1 MRKLLTGLG
10 FAASMALLAT
20 AAQAE
25 CFHGHDVTASVP
37 SEPEVVAMSTTESQP
52 PIVEEQADSAAAS
65 ECPEGA
71 TDCPPAD
78 QQ

>member
-1 MRKLLTGLG
+1 MRKVLTGLG
-10 FAASMALLAT
+10 VAASIALLAS

-25 CFHGHDVTASVP
+25 CFDGHTVTARVP
-37 SEPEVVAMSTTESQP
+37 REPEVVAMSTEGTQP
-52 PIVEEQADSAAAS
+52 AVEEPAADAAAAA

-71 TDCPPAD
+71 TDCAAE